1 MTAAA
6 ILDRARSI
14 VTGWL
19 AARAARRDLRER
31 MAALAYNHEQEVRY
45 LAWMLAED
53 AALARAQRKA
63 AAARA
68 TPDTKGER

>member
-14 VTGWL
+14 VIGWL

-53 AALARAQRKA
+53 AALVKERRARSA
-63 AAARA
+63 
-68 TPDTKGER
+68 GERAE